1 MESTK
6 TVYVKVA
13 LQVLKDADIQD
24 INVACTEGTGEY
36 VKTFDEWLNSQPLQL
51 TTLTR
56 LIAGLAVEIP
66 LEIKV

>member
-24 INVACTEGTGEY
+24 IMSECDYFFKHTDIVDTELMGES
-36 VKTFDEWLNSQPLQL
+36 E
-51 TTLTR
+51 
-56 LIAGLAVEIP
+56 
-66 LEIKV
+66 